1 MSDRALAGFALV
13 TLTACATTPAN
24 PAPQTDRIVVSTED
38 RTIHS
43 HEDVPITAV
52 TVKAKPQAVL
62 PVLRGSYEE
71 LGIKVQ
77 VFDSAGASGGQVG
90 NKYFIKSYKL
100 GDTPL
105 SRYLDCG
112 NTITGPAADNY
123 KVTMSILSM
132 VSPNAAGSSVQT
144 HVSARADDVAT
155 GGGSLSCRSI
165 GTLEAALHRVMIR
178 RLGE

>member
-1 MSDRALAGFALV
+1 MRMIRRVAYSLFVLNG
-13 TLTACATTPAN
+13 CATTPTN
-24 PAPQTDRIVVSTED
+24 PAPQTDRIVVATED
-38 RTIHS
+38 RTIRS
-43 HEDVPITAV
+43 HEDIPITDV
-52 TVKAKPQAVL
+52 TVKSKPEIVL

-100 GDTPL
+100 GDTSL

-112 NTITGPAADNY
+112 NTMTGPAADNY
-123 KVTMSILSM
+123 KVTMSVLS
-132 VSPNAAGSSVQT
+132 VVTPSGTGSSVQT
-144 HVSARADDVAT
+144 RVSARADDVAAS
-155 GGGSLSCRSI
+155 GGSLSCRSI
-165 GTLEAALHRVMIR
+165 GTLETALHRVLVR

>member
-1 MSDRALAGFALV
+1 MANHATTGLALLLLG
-13 TLTACATTPAN
+13 ACATTPTN
-24 PAPQTDRIVVSTED
+24 PAPQTDRVVVAAED

-52 TVKAKPQAVL
+52 TVRSNPQTVL

-90 NKYFIKSYKL
+90 NKYFIKTYKL
-100 GDTPL
+100 GDAPI
-105 SRYLDCG
+105 SRYLYCG

-123 KVTMSILSM
+123 KVTMSVLSI
-132 VSPNAAGSSVQT
+132 VSPSGTGSNVQT
-144 HVSARADDVAT
+144 HVSARADDVAA
-155 GGGSLSCRSI
+155 GGASLSCRSI
-165 GTLEAALHRVMIR
+165 GTLEAALHRVLVR

>member
-1 MSDRALAGFALV
+1 MSRFSLAALALV
-13 TLTACATTPAN
+13 TSGACATTPAN
-24 PAPQTDRIVVSTED
+24 PAPQTDRIVVATDD

-43 HEDVPITAV
+43 HEDVPITEV
-52 TVKAKPQAVL
+52 TVRSNPQTVL

-77 VFDSAGASGGQVG
+77 VFDSAGANGGQVG

-123 KVTMSILSM
+123 KVTMSVFS
-132 VSPNAAGSSVQT
+132 VVAPSATGSSVQT
-144 HVSARADDVAT
+144 HVAARADDVAA
-155 GGGSLSCRSI
+155 GGASLSCRSI
-165 GTLEAALHRVMIR
+165 GTLEAALHRVLVR